1 VSDGNDGPRVFV
13 GDLFGPPR
21 KSDREAILDFLVREE
36 TDHIRFGRDDMAAYV
51 ATLIEKIKHGEPWR

>member
-1 VSDGNDGPRVFV
+1 MNDGNGPRLFV

-21 KSDREAILDFLVREE
+21 KTQREIILEFLEREE

-51 ATLIEKIKHGEPWR
+51 ATLIEKIKNREYR